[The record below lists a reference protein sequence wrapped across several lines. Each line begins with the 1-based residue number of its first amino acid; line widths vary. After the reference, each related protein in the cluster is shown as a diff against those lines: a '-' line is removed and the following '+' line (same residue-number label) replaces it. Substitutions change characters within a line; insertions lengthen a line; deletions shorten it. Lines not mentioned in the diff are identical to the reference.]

1 MVLVTQGTLAT
12 DPDNLLRPAIAA
24 LADQDVLVIATS
36 GGPDPD
42 TVLAERDRPANV
54 RIEPFVPF
62 TELLPLVDVMVTNG
76 GYGGVQ
82 MALAYGV
89 PLVGAGTT
97 EDKMEVNAR
106 VAHSGAGVS
115 LKVDRPTPAQ
125 VLSRG
130 ADRARTTR
138 PTAQGPGCCS
148 RPTPG
153 TAARDGRPRSSPTPP
168 ASVTGPAAVQA
179 VR

>member
-1 MVLVTQGTLAT
+1 VVLVTQGTLAT
-12 DPDNLLRPAIAA
+12 DPDNLLRPAMAA

-89 PLVGAGTT
+89 PLVGSGTT

-106 VAHSGAGVS
+106 VAYSGAGVS
-115 LKVDRPTPAQ
+115 LKVDRPTSAQ
-125 VLSRG
+125 VLAG
-130 ADRARTTR
+130 VQTVLDDPAYRARAR
-138 PTAQGPGCCS
+138 MLQQAYARYAGAGRAAEIVSDTAGV
-148 RPTPG
+148 
-153 TAARDGRPRSSPTPP
+153 
-168 ASVTGPAAVQA
+168 VTGPVAVQA